1 MKRSRKKMTA
11 EALPIEVELD
21 LETTSDDAIIE
32 AIKRALVLVDDA
44 IAEISH
50 REIVPVS
57 EMTDLLL
64 DVRLELSPL
73 IL

>member
-1 MKRSRKKMTA
+1 MTA

-21 LETTSDDAIIE
+21 LETTSDDVIIE
-32 AIKRALVLVDDA
+32 AIKRALALVDDA

-64 DVRLELSPL
+64 DVRLELAPL